1 MPGRGSARRRKAVRV
16 RWARG
21 LRRGAPVVPALPL
34 LVSQFEKGGTMGP
47 EFPKRDEIVI
57 EKTLNGQ
64 TYEQIY
70 MQMLKPVPMEEY
82 QQMSEEEK
90 TLAKPYPFDPH
101 TYEAAPG
108 IICEQD
114 VAVEMR
120 DGAKLYC
127 DIFRPATSGE
137 SEQVPAI
144 LAWSN
149 YGKRPN
155 EYRTGKDIGYTPG
168 VPEGAISP
176 MAKFEAADPAYWC
189 PNGYAVI
196 NVDIRGVGYSDGYQD
211 QFGIQ
216 DGQDGYD
223 FIEWTAQQSW
233 CNGKVTMAGS
243 SALAISQWHIAAQ
256 QPPHLACIAPWEGMS
271 DMYRESLYE
280 GGIPSLAFT
289 RFATVG
295 AAGKNGI
302 DDQAAMAERYP
313 LMNAYWRNKI
323 PDFSKITVPMYVTA
337 GWNHFHLR
345 GSVMGW
351 RLARSKEKWLRAHRE
366 FEWPDFYT
374 PENMEELKRFFDRYC
389 KGIHNGWELTPHVR
403 VDVQDAYDEL
413 HETARPEK
421 EFPLART
428 QYRKLCLDA
437 ATMTAADEPVAAEAS
452 VSYDAKEG
460 QAEFDYT
467 FAEDTEITGYMKLH
481 AWVEAQGHD
490 DMDLF
495 ITIKKISPEGVELP
509 VCVFGDSAPHPGA
522 WGKMRVSHRELDPA
536 QSTDFQPIQ
545 AHERELKLA
554 PGEIVPIDVEINPTS
569 RFWHA
574 GEKLRVQIAGR
585 YIRDEHWIEPLMW
598 EADNAGQ
605 HVVHTGGAHDTYLQ
619 IPVIGPKHDRT
630 KPFEVDVEKHPT
642 HPIF

>member
-1 MPGRGSARRRKAVRV
+1 MV
-16 RWARG
+16 
-21 LRRGAPVVPALPL
+21 
-34 LVSQFEKGGTMGP
+34 KGFADR
-47 EFPKRDEIVI
+47 EQKIVK
-57 EKTLNGQ
+57 KTINGEE
-64 TYEQIY
+64 YEQIY
-70 MQMLKPVPMEEY
+70 TQMLKPVTIY
-82 QQMSEEEK
+82 QRQALPEDEK
-90 TLAKPYPFDPH
+90 ALAKPYPFDPH
-101 TYEAAPG
+101 TYVAAPG

-127 DIFRPATSGE
+127 DIFRPETSGPD
-137 SEQVPAI
+137 EQVPAI

-155 EYRTGKDIGYTPG
+155 EYRTGKDIAYTPG
-168 VPEGAISP
+168 VPEGCISP
-176 MAKFEAADPAYWC
+176 MAKFEAADPSYWC
-189 PNGYAVI
+189 NNGYAVI
-196 NVDIRGVGYSDGYQD
+196 NVDTRGIGYSDGYND

-223 FIEWTAQQSW
+223 FIEWTAQQLW

-256 QPPHLACIAPWEGMS
+256 QPPHLACVAPWEGCS
-271 DMYRESLYE
+271 DMYRESIYE
-280 GGIPSLAFT
+280 GGIPAIAFT
-289 RFATVG
+289 RFATLG

-302 DDQAAMAERYP
+302 DDQGAMGLKYP
-313 LMNAYWRNKI
+313 LMNVYWRNKI
-323 PDFSKITVPMYVTA
+323 PDFSKIQVPMYVTA

-345 GSVMGW
+345 GTIMAYRMAG
-351 RLARSKEKWLRAHRE
+351 SKEKWLRAHRE
-366 FEWPDFYT
+366 FEWPDFYM
-374 PENMEELKRFFDRYC
+374 PENIEELKRFFDRYC
-389 KGIHNGWELTPHVR
+389 KGIHNGWESTPRVR
-403 VDVQDAYDEL
+403 IDVQDAYDEL
-413 HETARPEK
+413 HEERRPEA

-428 QYRKLCLDA
+428 QYRQLHLDA
-437 ATMTAADEPVAAEAS
+437 ATMGASFDPVAAESS
-452 VSYDAKEG
+452 VSYDANEG

-481 AWVEAQGHD
+481 AWVEAVGHD

-495 ITIKKISPEGVELP
+495 ITIKKIGADGVELP
-509 VCVFGDSAPHPGA
+509 MCVFGDSAPHPGA
-522 WGKMRVSHRELDPA
+522 WGKLRVSHRELDPE

-545 AHERELKLA
+545 SHERELKLQ

-574 GEKLRVQIAGR
+574 GEKLRVQICGR
-585 YIRDEHWIEPLMW
+585 YIRDEHWIEPLIW
-598 EADNAGQ
+598 ETDNAGQ
-605 HVVHTGGAHDTYLQ
+605 HVIHTGGEHDSYLQ

-630 KPFEVDVEKHPT
+630 KPFAVDEAKHPS